1 MAISSKAR
9 QPDNFES
16 HNSLKLSFTNI
27 WGLCSNFV
35 DCESFLESTLLTFL
49 LYERQTWMTITHVH
63 GLTVYVKEGLP
74 FAQELSLE
82 NSADSYLFFW
92 LILLHSVSYIFFL
105 YQSPSLFLCLVFDCI
120 SSNIDDIL
128 LIIFG
133 DFTIHHKG
141 KHTYSSGTTS
151 LRWLTFLLG
160 SLTLIVTVLLLDIFL
175 SSDTSICSAMAFP
188 PLGNADHVVA
198 SGFIDF
204 PSYLQWD
211 ALIHHIVYDYF
222 CFDWDGLCNHLW
234 DVLWEDIFK
243 LSASA
248 APNEFYEWVQVG
260 TDIYISHQKYQIK
273 PHSST

>member
-1 MAISSKAR
+1 MTISSKAC

-16 HNSLKLSFTNI
+16 HNSLKFSFTNI

-35 DCESFLESTLLTFL
+35 DCESFLESNSPDILAVWDKPGWLNWFWQFL
-49 LYERQTWMTITHVH
+49 CERLSSFNPKDSSTHMH

-105 YQSPSLFLCLVFDCI
+105 YQPPSLFLCLVFDCI
-120 SSNIDDIL
+120 SSNIDEVL

-141 KHTYSSGTTS
+141 KHTYSSGTTL

-160 SLTLIVTVLLLDIFL
+160 SLTLIVTVLLLDLFI

-198 SGFIDF
+198 WGFIDF
-204 PSYLQWD
+204 PSYSQWD

-234 DVLWEDIFK
+234 DVPWEDIFK

-248 APNEFYEWVQVG
+248 APNEFYE
-260 TDIYISHQKYQIK
+260 
-273 PHSST
+273 